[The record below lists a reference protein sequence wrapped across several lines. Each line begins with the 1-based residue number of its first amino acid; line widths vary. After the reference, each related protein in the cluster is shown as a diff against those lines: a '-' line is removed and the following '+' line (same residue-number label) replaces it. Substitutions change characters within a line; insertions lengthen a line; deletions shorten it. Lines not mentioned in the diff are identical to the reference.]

1 MNETLD
7 SILEAISQT
16 VSGIGRYETPEKI
29 QSLSISAALLAVTF
43 KMLENSLYDDDEDD
57 EEEYDDE

>member
-43 KMLENSLYDDDEDD
+43 KMLENSLYDDDDED